1 MLNLVA
7 LLAAE
12 LSLKPSQIQAALDL
26 FAEGGTVPFI
36 ARYRKERTDSMD
48 EIQLRILS
56 ERFAYL
62 TELQERKK
70 SILESIDSQG
80 KLTPEL
86 RHKIEESLL
95 KTEIEDLYLPY
106 KPKRRT
112 RATIAREKGLEP
124 FAEWIKAFNQANSQD
139 ADLGLEG
146 AKYIDVEKGVKTA
159 EEAIAGAS
167 DILAEETADRAD
179 LRSYL
184 REFLLKS
191 GLFISHLKDG
201 HPEGTTKFEMY
212 RSYSA
217 KVSSIA
223 SHNLLAL
230 CRGET
235 EGIVVFELNFDED
248 VVAQYMEAQVIRTK
262 AVAVRS
268 FYRNMLHDA
277 FTRLMK
283 NSLINEVRNQKK
295 LEADIE
301 SIKTF
306 ETNLRELLLSAPA
319 GMKPTLAIDPGFR
332 SGCKVSV
339 LDTTGKFLEYQAVFP
354 HTGEGQRRSALITV
368 KKLIEKYNIELIA
381 IGNGTASRETDDFVT
396 EVFTTLETKPVKV
409 MVNESGASIY
419 SASEVAIGEFP
430 DLDITVR
437 GAISIGRRLQDPLAE
452 LVKIDPKS
460 IGVGQYQH
468 DVDQKLLKRKLDD
481 TVESCV
487 NYVGVDLNMASKEL
501 LTFVSGINATVA
513 NNILQYRNENG
524 AFSDR
529 KALLKVPKLGPKAFE
544 QAAGFLRIR
553 DGKNPLDNTAV
564 HPERYKLVEA
574 IAKDL
579 KVSLSETQ
587 KIAEQ
592 LKANIKNYI
601 TETVGE
607 PTLRDIISELEKPGR
622 DPRAQFTYATFR
634 EDIKEMK
641 DLQVGMEL
649 EGVVTNVAN
658 FGAFVDLGVHQDG
671 LIHVSQMAD
680 RFISDPNEVVK
691 VGQVVKVRVIEVN
704 MALKRIAISMRGP
717 DSAAPSAGSNS
728 TRDSRDTPKPTLA
741 ESPSMGIGNNRPKP
755 QAQVPSKVQPQK
767 QSQSYVSK
775 QPEAQ
780 PTSSEPPT
788 LEALKARF
796 NRKA

>member
-1 MLNLVA
+1 MLNLVQ
-7 LLAAE
+7 LLAGE
-12 LSLKPSQIQAALDL
+12 LSLKTSQIQAALDL
-26 FAEGGTVPFI
+26 FAEGATVPFI

-48 EIQLRILS
+48 EIQLRSLD

-62 TELQERKK
+62 TELQDRKK
-70 SILESIDSQG
+70 TILESIESQG
-80 KLTPEL
+80 KLTDDL
-86 RHKIEESLL
+86 KRKIDTTLL
-95 KTEIEDLYLPY
+95 KTELEDLYLPY
-106 KPKRRT
+106 RPKRRT
-112 RATIAREKGLEP
+112 RATIAKEKGLESL
-124 FAEWIKAFNQANSQD
+124 ADWIKTLNQPNAPT
-139 ADLGLEG
+139 ADLTQE
-146 AKYIDVEKGVKTA
+146 ATKYIDLEKGVKTA
-159 EEAIAGAS
+159 EEALAGAS
-167 DILAEETADRAD
+167 DILAEEIADRAE
-179 LRSYL
+179 LRSHL
-184 REFLLKS
+184 REFFLKT

-212 RSYSA
+212 RKYNA
-217 KVSSIA
+217 KVSAIA
-223 SHNLLAL
+223 PHNLLAI

-235 EGIVVFELNFDED
+235 EGIVVCDFTFENEYVD
-248 VVAQYMEAQVIRTK
+248 QYLESNIIRTK
-262 AVAVRS
+262 NPAVRS
-268 FYRNMLHDA
+268 FYVFMLRDS

-283 NSLINEVRNQKK
+283 TSLITEVRNQKK

-354 HTGEGQRRSALITV
+354 HTGDRLRKEAVMML
-368 KKLIEKYNIELIA
+368 KKLIEKYKIELIA
-381 IGNGTASRETDDFVT
+381 IGNGTASRETDEFVT
-396 EVFTTLETKPVKV
+396 EVFVLLETTPVKV

-419 SASEVAIGEFP
+419 SASDVAINEFP

-487 NYVGVDLNMASKEL
+487 NFVGVDLNTASKEL

-513 NNILQYRNENG
+513 NNVVQYRNENG
-524 AFSDR
+524 AFLDR
-529 KALLKVPKLGPKAFE
+529 KTLLKVAKLGPKAYE

-587 KIAEQ
+587 QIAEQ
-592 LKANIKNYI
+592 LKATIKNYV
-601 TETVGE
+601 TETIGE

-634 EDIKEMK
+634 EDIKEMR
-641 DLQVGMEL
+641 DLAIGMEL

-680 RFISDPNEVVK
+680 RFISDPSEVVK
-691 VGQVVKVRVIEVN
+691 VGQVVKVRVIEIN
-704 MALKRIAISMRGP
+704 LGLKRIALSMRAQG
-717 DSAAPSAGSNS
+717 DAPTQEN
-728 TRDSRDTPKPTLA
+728 R
-741 ESPSMGIGNNRPKP
+741 SPSTNPRPTTQRPSPITPRPKG
-755 QAQVPSKVQPQK
+755 
-767 QSQSYVSK
+767 QSIAPFTPL
-775 QPEAQ
+775 PEEKSDRSGPA
-780 PTSSEPPT
+780 S
-788 LEALKARF
+788 LEDLKARF
-796 NRKA
+796 NRKI

>member
-1 MLNLVA
+1 MLNVIA
-7 LLAAE
+7 LLASE
-12 LSLKPSQIQAALDL
+12 LAVKPSQIQAALSL

-36 ARYRKERTDSMD
+36 ARYRKEQTEEMD

-62 TELQERKK
+62 TELQDRKK
-70 SILESIDSQG
+70 VILESIESQG
-80 KLTPEL
+80 KLTDEL
-86 RHKIEESLL
+86 KRKIEASLL

-112 RATIAREKGLEP
+112 RATIAREKGLGTL
-124 FAEWIKAFNQANSQD
+124 AEWIKALNQLNA
-139 ADLGLEG
+139 AAVDLAEEAL
-146 AKYIDVEKGVKTA
+146 KYIDIEKGVKTA
-159 EEAIAGAS
+159 EEALAGAS
-167 DILAEETADRAD
+167 DILAEEIADRAD

-191 GLFISHLKDG
+191 GLFESHLKDG

-217 KVSSIA
+217 KVNTIA

-235 EGIVVFELNFDED
+235 EGILVFSLIFDED
-248 VVAQYMEAQVIRTK
+248 NVANYLETAIIRTK
-262 AVAVRS
+262 VTAVKL
-268 FYRNMLHDA
+268 FYRSMLQDS
-277 FTRLMK
+277 FNRLMK
-283 NSLINEVRNQKK
+283 PSLINEVRNQKK

-306 ETNLRELLLSAPA
+306 EINLRELLLSAPA

-339 LDTTGKFLEYQAVFP
+339 LDTTGKFLEYKAIFP
-354 HTGEGQRRSALITV
+354 HTGQGQRREALATV
-368 KKLIEKYNIELIA
+368 KHLIEKYKIELIA
-381 IGNGTASRETDDFVT
+381 IGNGTASRETDEFVT
-396 EVFTTLETKPVKV
+396 EVFTMLETKPVKV

-579 KVSLSETQ
+579 KVKLNETT

-601 TETVGE
+601 TETIGE
-607 PTLRDIISELEKPGR
+607 PTLRDIIAELEKPGR
-622 DPRAQFTYATFR
+622 DPRAQFTYANFR
-634 EDIKEMK
+634 DDIKEMR

-649 EGVVTNVAN
+649 EGIVTNVAN

-671 LIHVSQMAD
+671 LIHVSQLAD

-691 VGQVVKVRVIEVN
+691 VGQVVKVRVLEVN
-704 MALKRIAISMRGP
+704 MGLKRIGLSMRAP
-717 DSAAPSAGSNS
+717 DGSTPNTGS
-728 TRDSRDTPKPTLA
+728 TTRGNTSRDTPR
-741 ESPSMGIGNNRPKP
+741 SPISQRP
-755 QAQVPSKVQPQK
+755 AAKV
-767 QSQSYVSK
+767 QSQSRL
-775 QPEAQ
+775 QPEKQ
-780 PTSSEPPT
+780 IEPKTEKQLGSAPAPS
-788 LEALKARF
+788 LEDLKAKF
-796 NRKA
+796 SRKF

>member
-1 MLNLVA
+1 MLNLVQ
-7 LLAAE
+7 LLADE
-12 LSLKPSQIQAALDL
+12 LSLKTSQIQAALDL
-26 FAEGGTVPFI
+26 FAEGATVPFI

-48 EIQLRILS
+48 EIQLRSLD

-62 TELQERKK
+62 TELQDRKK
-70 SILESIDSQG
+70 TILESIESQG
-80 KLTPEL
+80 KLTDDL
-86 RHKIEESLL
+86 KRKIDTTLL
-95 KTEIEDLYLPY
+95 KTELEDLYLPY
-106 KPKRRT
+106 RPKRRT
-112 RATIAREKGLEP
+112 RATIAKERSLEP
-124 FAEWIKAFNQANSQD
+124 LADWIKTLNQPNAPT
-139 ADLGLEG
+139 ADLTQE
-146 AKYIDVEKGVKTA
+146 ATKYIDLEKGVKTA
-159 EEAIAGAS
+159 EEALAGAS
-167 DILAEETADRAD
+167 DILAEEIADRAE
-179 LRSYL
+179 LRSHL
-184 REFLLKS
+184 REFFLKT

-212 RSYSA
+212 RKYNA
-217 KVSSIA
+217 KVSAIA
-223 SHNLLAL
+223 PHNLLAI

-235 EGIVVFELNFDED
+235 EGIVVCDFTFENEYVD
-248 VVAQYMEAQVIRTK
+248 QYLESNIIRTK
-262 AVAVRS
+262 NPAVRS
-268 FYRNMLHDA
+268 FYVFMLRDS

-283 NSLINEVRNQKK
+283 TSLITEVRNQKK

-354 HTGEGQRRSALITV
+354 HTGDRLRKEAVMML
-368 KKLIEKYNIELIA
+368 KKLIEKYKIELIA
-381 IGNGTASRETDDFVT
+381 IGNGTASRETDEFVT
-396 EVFTTLETKPVKV
+396 EVFALLETTPVKV

-419 SASEVAIGEFP
+419 SASDVAINEFP

-487 NYVGVDLNMASKEL
+487 NFVGVDLNTASKEL

-513 NNILQYRNENG
+513 NNVVQYRNENG
-524 AFSDR
+524 AFLDR
-529 KALLKVPKLGPKAFE
+529 KTLLKVAKLGPKAYE

-587 KIAEQ
+587 QIAEQ
-592 LKANIKNYI
+592 LKATIKNYV
-601 TETVGE
+601 TETIGE

-634 EDIKEMK
+634 EDIKEMR
-641 DLQVGMEL
+641 DLAIGMEL

-691 VGQVVKVRVIEVN
+691 VGQVVKVRVIEIN
-704 MALKRIAISMRGP
+704 LGLKRIALSMRASDG
-717 DSAAPSAGSNS
+717 APTQEN
-728 TRDSRDTPKPTLA
+728 R
-741 ESPSMGIGNNRPKP
+741 SPSTNPRPTTQRPSPITPRPKG
-755 QAQVPSKVQPQK
+755 
-767 QSQSYVSK
+767 QSIAPFTPL
-775 QPEAQ
+775 PEEKPDRSGPA
-780 PTSSEPPT
+780 S
-788 LEALKARF
+788 LEDLKARF
-796 NRKA
+796 NRKI

>member
-1 MLNLVA
+1 MLNLVQ
-7 LLAAE
+7 LLADE
-12 LSLKPSQIQAALDL
+12 LSLKTSQIQAALDL
-26 FAEGGTVPFI
+26 FAEGATVPFI

-48 EIQLRILS
+48 EIQLRSLD

-62 TELQERKK
+62 TELQDRKK
-70 SILESIDSQG
+70 TILESIESQG
-80 KLTPEL
+80 KLTDDL
-86 RHKIEESLL
+86 KRKIDTTLL
-95 KTEIEDLYLPY
+95 KTELEDLYLPY
-106 KPKRRT
+106 RPKRRT
-112 RATIAREKGLEP
+112 RATIAKEKGLEP
-124 FAEWIKAFNQANSQD
+124 LADWIKTLNQPNAPT
-139 ADLGLEG
+139 ADLTQE
-146 AKYIDVEKGVKTA
+146 ATKYIDLEKGVKTA
-159 EEAIAGAS
+159 EEALAGAS
-167 DILAEETADRAD
+167 DILAEEIADRAE
-179 LRSYL
+179 LRSHL
-184 REFLLKS
+184 REFFLKT

-212 RSYSA
+212 RKYNA
-217 KVSSIA
+217 KVSAIA
-223 SHNLLAL
+223 PHNLLAI

-235 EGIVVFELNFDED
+235 EGIVVCDFTFENEYVD
-248 VVAQYMEAQVIRTK
+248 QYLESNIIRTK
-262 AVAVRS
+262 NPAVRS
-268 FYRNMLHDA
+268 FYVFMLRDS

-283 NSLINEVRNQKK
+283 TSLITEVRNQKK

-354 HTGEGQRRSALITV
+354 HTGDRLRKEAVMML
-368 KKLIEKYNIELIA
+368 KKLIEKYKIELIA
-381 IGNGTASRETDDFVT
+381 IGNGTASRETDEFVT
-396 EVFTTLETKPVKV
+396 EVFALLETTPVKV

-419 SASEVAIGEFP
+419 SASDVAINEFP

-487 NYVGVDLNMASKEL
+487 NFVGVDLNTASKEL

-513 NNILQYRNENG
+513 NNVVQYRNENG
-524 AFSDR
+524 AFLDR
-529 KALLKVPKLGPKAFE
+529 KTLLKVAKLGPKAYE

-587 KIAEQ
+587 QIAEQ
-592 LKANIKNYI
+592 LKATIKNYV
-601 TETVGE
+601 TETIGE

-634 EDIKEMK
+634 EDIKEMR
-641 DLQVGMEL
+641 DLAIGMEL

-691 VGQVVKVRVIEVN
+691 VGQVVKVRVIEIN
-704 MALKRIAISMRGP
+704 LGLKRIALSMRAQG
-717 DSAAPSAGSNS
+717 DAPTQEN
-728 TRDSRDTPKPTLA
+728 R
-741 ESPSMGIGNNRPKP
+741 SPSTNPRPTTQRPSPITPRPKG
-755 QAQVPSKVQPQK
+755 
-767 QSQSYVSK
+767 QSIAPFTPL
-775 QPEAQ
+775 PEEKPDRSGPA
-780 PTSSEPPT
+780 S
-788 LEALKARF
+788 LEDLKARF
-796 NRKA
+796 NRKI